1 MQNLLILAVVGLIAQ
16 LVDGSLCMAYVVTS
30 STLLLAVG
38 ISPAAA
44 SAAVHFS
51 EIGTTIASGFSHH
64 KLGNVDWRTVRIIA
78 IPGGLGAFAGATLL
92 SNIDGNVAKP
102 WVAALLLGLGLYVM
116 WRFLVLG
123 GRRPVFKGKE
133 SGWFLAP
140 LGIVAGT
147 MDAIGGGGWGPV
159 GTTTLLSTGRLE
171 PRKVVGSIDASEFI
185 VAVGGSVGFLL
196 ALGTQGIDFGIA
208 LALLLGGV
216 IAAPFAAWLVRHMA
230 PKVLGVAA
238 GGLIVVTNSRTI
250 LMTLGFGGELLLVVL
265 GGMLATWLVLV
276 AWVVRK
282 ERALGRAE
290 RELADAAIEAA
301 AA

>member
-1 MQNLLILAVVGLIAQ
+1 
-16 LVDGSLCMAYVVTS
+16 
-30 STLLLAVG
+30 
-38 ISPAAA
+38 
-44 SAAVHFS
+44 
-51 EIGTTIASGFSHH
+51 
-64 KLGNVDWRTVRIIA
+64 
-78 IPGGLGAFAGATLL
+78 
-92 SNIDGNVAKP
+92 
-102 WVAALLLGLGLYVM
+102 
-116 WRFLVLG
+116 
-123 GRRPVFKGKE
+123 
-133 SGWFLAP
+133 
-140 LGIVAGT
+140 